1 MPLNI
6 ITFFIF
12 FNLILLSVLGFG
24 FFASKIFFK
33 NRLKKN
39 LGFVGLFG
47 LFFLLIYS
55 YYSHFFIPHDYIH
68 NVVILLIGL
77 FLFIYYIKDFDFL
90 SFKIL
95 LVVFLLL
102 FSILLLFKT
111 HDDFHYYHF
120 PYTYYITQHSLLIGV
135 GQFNHGFRTPS
146 SIFYLNSLFYL
157 PFAKYYLFYVP
168 TLLIMGFSNQILIS
182 RFFEYFRNRKIDF
195 IFFLSACFFI
205 FINIFF
211 YRLQEHG
218 TDRSAQILILILFLQ
233 LLIFLNFKKD
243 AKNDL
248 IQMIVILGLI
258 ISLKAFY
265 ILYLLVPLVVFWILY
280 KENKLH
286 FLRDVIKNKIFYFF
300 LSLMIAVIV
309 TSFFNTSCLIY
320 PLNFLCFENFDWSL
334 GSNEIEKM
342 NQHYNLWSK
351 SGHTPT
357 FKVNNPEIYL
367 KDFNWVHNWINDYF
381 FNKVSDL
388 ILGLLFTSLFLILFF
403 YQKKTKKI
411 FYNKNYN
418 LLVLLILFLLIEWFI
433 NHPALRYGGYALFAI
448 IFFMPVSIIL
458 AKFRNN
464 FDQVYKKTKILFCIV
479 VVVFLTR
486 NYIRINDEYNK
497 YNYSSLM
504 KPFYKVDE
512 RHFRIEKIFSE
523 LIDNFEK
530 CEKSSNKCNYEK
542 SLQVKKILK
551 NRYIFVVKND

>member
-12 FNLILLSVLGFG
+12 YNLILFSVLGFG
-24 FFASKIFFK
+24 FFVSKIFFG
-33 NRLKKN
+33 NTLKKN
-39 LGFVGLFG
+39 LGFAGLFG

-55 YYSHFFIPHDYIH
+55 YYSHLFIPHGYIH
-68 NVVILLIGL
+68 NVIILLIGL
-77 FLFIYYIKDFDFL
+77 FLFIYFIKDFDFL

-95 LVVFLLL
+95 LIIFLFL
-102 FSILLLFKT
+102 FLILLLFKT

-120 PYTYYITQHSLLIGV
+120 PYSYYITQHPLLIGI

-168 TLLIMGFSNQILIS
+168 TLLIMGFSNQILIL
-182 RFFEYFRNRKIDF
+182 RFFEYFRNKKIDF
-195 IFFLSACFFI
+195 IFFLSFCFFI

-233 LLIFLNFKKD
+233 LLTFLNFGKD
-243 AKNDL
+243 AKSNL

-265 ILYLLVPLVVFWILY
+265 ILYLIVPLVIFWILY
-280 KENKLH
+280 KENKVYL
-286 FLRDVIKNKIFYFF
+286 LKDLIKNKIFYFF
-300 LSLMIAVIV
+300 LLLIIVVIF
-309 TSFFNTSCLIY
+309 TNFLNTSCLIY
-320 PLNFLCFENFDWSL
+320 PINFLCFENFDWSL
-334 GSNEIEKM
+334 GSNEINRM

-351 SGHTPT
+351 AGHTPNY
-357 FKVNNPEIYL
+357 KVDNPEIYL
-367 KDFNWVHNWINDYF
+367 QNFNWVYNWINNYF

-403 YQKKTKKI
+403 KQKKVKKI
-411 FYNKNYN
+411 SYNKNYN
-418 LLVLLILFLLIEWFI
+418 FLVILIFLLLIEWFV
-433 NHPALRYGGYALFAI
+433 NHPALRYGGYSLFAI
-448 IFFMPVSIIL
+448 LFFMPTSIIL

-464 FDQVYKKTKILFCIV
+464 FDQIYKKISILFCIV

-486 NYIRINDEYNK
+486 NYIRINEEYNN
-497 YNYSSLM
+497 YNYSPLK
-504 KPFYKVDE
+504 KPVYKVDE

-530 CEKSSNKCNYEK
+530 CELSYDSCDFEK
-542 SLQVKKILK
+542 SLQVKRILK
-551 NRYIFVVKND
+551 SRYIFVVNND

>member
-1 MPLNI
+1 
-6 ITFFIF
+6 
-12 FNLILLSVLGFG
+12 
-24 FFASKIFFK
+24 
-33 NRLKKN
+33 
-39 LGFVGLFG
+39 
-47 LFFLLIYS
+47 
-55 YYSHFFIPHDYIH
+55 
-68 NVVILLIGL
+68 
-77 FLFIYYIKDFDFL
+77 
-90 SFKIL
+90 
-95 LVVFLLL
+95 
-102 FSILLLFKT
+102 
-111 HDDFHYYHF
+111 
-120 PYTYYITQHSLLIGV
+120 
-135 GQFNHGFRTPS
+135 
-146 SIFYLNSLFYL
+146 
-157 PFAKYYLFYVP
+157 
-168 TLLIMGFSNQILIS
+168 
-182 RFFEYFRNRKIDF
+182 
-195 IFFLSACFFI
+195 
-205 FINIFF
+205 
-211 YRLQEHG
+211 
-218 TDRSAQILILILFLQ
+218 
-233 LLIFLNFKKD
+233 
-243 AKNDL
+243 
-248 IQMIVILGLI
+248 MIVILGLI

-280 KENKLH
+280 KENKLY

-300 LSLMIAVIV
+300 LSLIIAVIV
-309 TSFFNTSCLIY
+309 TNFFNTSCLIY
-320 PLNFLCFENFDWSL
+320 PINFLCFENFDWSL

-342 NQHYNLWSK
+342 SQHYNLWSK

-403 YQKKTKKI
+403 YQKKTKKV

-418 LLVLLILFLLIEWFI
+418 LLVFLILFLLIEWFI

-458 AKFRNN
+458 AKFKNN

-486 NYIRINDEYNK
+486 NYIMISEEYNK
-497 YNYSSLM
+497 YNYTSLM
-504 KPFYKVDE
+504 KPFYKVDK

-523 LIDNFEK
+523 LIGNYEK